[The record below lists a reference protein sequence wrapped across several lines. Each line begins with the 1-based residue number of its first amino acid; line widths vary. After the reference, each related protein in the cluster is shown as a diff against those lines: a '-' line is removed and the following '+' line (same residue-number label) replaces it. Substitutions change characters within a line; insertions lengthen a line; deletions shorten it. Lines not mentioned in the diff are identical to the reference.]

1 MPVPGSGIRTADMK
15 KALLALLTF
24 PVWYRGDGSICN
36 YSLGAL
42 QRKSRD
48 SWAWLRGERCFL
60 KEEPFSQGFGE
71 WEELG
76 AEISPEKR

>member
-1 MPVPGSGIRTADMK
+1 MK
-15 KALLALLTF
+15 KALLALLAF

-42 QRKSRD
+42 QRKPGD
-48 SWAWLRGERCFL
+48 SWVWLVGGEVPPWRRSHFPRAL
-60 KEEPFSQGFGE
+60 ENR
-71 WEELG
+71 EELG

>member
-15 KALLALLTF
+15 KALLALLAF

-42 QRKSRD
+42 QRKSGD
-48 SWAWLRGERCFL
+48 SWVWLVGGEVL
-60 KEEPFSQGFGE
+60 PGG
-71 WEELG
+71 G
-76 AEISPEKR
+76 AIFPGLWRIGGVGGRN